1 MVGFSCCPLE
11 GINITNDMK
20 TRRDFLKTSGALS
33 LVAMLL
39 PKLAKAEKI
48 KNVGI
53 QLYSVR
59 KEMLADAVGTL
70 KQLAKI
76 GYKELESARS
86 EKGNYYGLQPKEIKK
101 IVSDLGMTLRS
112 GHVHVDKDWQRSIDS
127 AAEAGQ
133 DYLVCS
139 SLPSNGQTVDNY
151 KKVAEIFSK
160 AGEDCKKSNLI
171 FGYHNHEY
179 EFEKENGQV
188 LYDVLLA
195 NTDRNLVTWEL
206 DLGWVVASGNDPLV
220 YFNKYPGRFPLWHLK
235 DMDVSKQQ
243 STEFGKGQIKVLEIL
258 KNSKK
263 SGVKHIFV
271 DQEEYASTAL
281 KSMKYDFDYPKK
293 PNL

>member
-1 MVGFSCCPLE
+1 
-11 GINITNDMK
+11 MK
-20 TRRDFLKTSGALS
+20 TRRDFFKTAGGLTLS
-33 LVAMLL
+33 TLLL
-39 PKLAKAEKI
+39 PKLTKAEKV
-48 KNVGI
+48 KNIGI

-59 KEMLADAVGTL
+59 KEMLDDAVGTL

-101 IVSDLGMTLRS
+101 IVADLGMTLRS

-139 SLPSNGQTVDNY
+139 SLPSKGQTVDNY
-151 KKVAEIFSK
+151 KKVAATFSK
-160 AGEDCKKSNLI
+160 AGEDCKKSNII

-188 LYDVLLA
+188 LYDVLLTS
-195 NTDRNLVTWEL
+195 TDPNLVTWEL
-206 DLGWVVASGNDPLV
+206 DLGWVVASGNDPIA

-243 STEFGKGQIKVLEIL
+243 STEFGKGQVKVLEIL
-258 KNSKK
+258 KNAKK

-271 DQEEYASTAL
+271 EQEEYASTAME
-281 KSMKYDFDYPKK
+281 SMKYDFDYLQK
-293 PNL
+293 LDF